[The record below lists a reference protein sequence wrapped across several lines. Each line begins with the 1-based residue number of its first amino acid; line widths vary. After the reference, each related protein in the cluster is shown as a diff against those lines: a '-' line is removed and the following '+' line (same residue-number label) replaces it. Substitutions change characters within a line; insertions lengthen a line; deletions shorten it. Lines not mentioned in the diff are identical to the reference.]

1 MGAKDQNR
9 LEIANIQS
17 VFKGTLKKQKS
28 DRRDKE
34 TVNFDGSDA
43 KARS

>member
-34 TVNFDGSDA
+34 AVNFDGSDA